1 MISYPYTIMALNN
14 TSGKFKHLAIVVQ
27 NVGKEKICA
36 CKTPDMIKNPLPNK
50 ALEQRLV
57 GD

>member
-1 MISYPYTIMALNN
+1 MALNN